1 MSWMGS
7 VTVWVN
13 GQTVSGAQATVP
25 VFDRGFLFGE
35 SVYET
40 FRTYGGVPWLFV
52 EHYER
57 LVRSAERLCIR
68 VPYSMPELWEACLG
82 LAEAYRPQET
92 YLRIIVTGG
101 VSDIVLEPPHER
113 VPNVVVI
120 GKVFQPFPAAWYET
134 GAPVVIARVR
144 RNPAFALDPRIKSC
158 NLLNNILAYRDA
170 AQAGAAEAIMLNYEG
185 WVAEGTSSNVFIVNA
200 RGVLQTPALDVGLL
214 EGVTRRFVLQL
225 CRQRAI
231 PVEETRLSVEDFGR
245 AREAF
250 VTSSLKGIL
259 PVTAVDG
266 RPVGDGAVGPVT
278 RQLMRWYDEAIRTY
292 VERVRAGGTPVPY
305 C

>member
-1 MSWMGS
+1 MNEIGS
-7 VTVWVN
+7 ASVWIN
-13 GQTVSGAQATVP
+13 GQTVAGSQATVP
-25 VFDRGFLFGE
+25 VWDRGFLFGE

-40 FRTYGGVPWLFV
+40 FRTYEGVPWLFV

-68 VPYSMPELWEACLG
+68 VPYSMAELWTACLR
-82 LAEAYRPQET
+82 LAEAYRPQEA
-92 YLRIIVTGG
+92 YLRIVVTGG

-113 VPNVVVI
+113 MPNVVII
-120 GKVFQPFPAAWYET
+120 GKVFRPFPTAWYEA
-134 GAPVVIARVR
+134 GASVVIARVR

-185 WVAEGTSSNVFIVNA
+185 WVAEGASSNVFIVNA
-200 RGVLQTPALDVGLL
+200 RGVLQTPSLDVGLL

-231 PVEETRLSVEDFGR
+231 PVEEARLSVEDLWQ
-245 AREAF
+245 AREVF

-259 PVTAVDG
+259 PVTSVDG

-278 RQLMRWYDEAIRTY
+278 RQLMRWYDEAIRAY
-292 VERVRAGGTPVPY
+292 VERVRAGGTPLPY